1 LSGEGKAVVNNTLDI
16 LDRIR
21 ALMADGDI
29 APSPTNYEF
38 WYRYV
43 TGADPEL
50 VEAIDAVRR
59 SAGKVNHNAMT
70 NIRLELY
77 GGADHGGMGKLLDDT
92 AQQIQ
97 RLTAH
102 VDRSGKDARDYRGRL
117 DNGTRALSE
126 PVNQDRQRSLL
137 TEMIRATNAMIEKTS
152 TLEKDLAQSG
162 QKIVALKADLEIARA
177 ESRTDPLTGLANRK
191 AGSDYLAANVTRV
204 RSENRPLSLI
214 FIDIDH
220 FKQFNDRFGHRLG
233 DEVLRLVSANLEKF
247 FHGVGFVARW
257 GGEEFV
263 VVMPGRGLAEA
274 AAIAER
280 FRAFVGARNVRS
292 RDQQRDVGRITLSIG
307 VAELGPD
314 EGTLRL
320 IDRADRALYRAKS
333 EGRNRVVTDLMETRS
348 DVA

>member
-1 LSGEGKAVVNNTLDI
+1 MNHSLDI
-16 LDRIR
+16 LDRVR

-59 SAGKVNHNAMT
+59 SAGKVSHQAMT

-92 AQQIQ
+92 QQQIA

-102 VDRSGKDARDYRGRL
+102 VDQSGQDARDYRGRL
-117 DNGTRALSE
+117 DTGNKALAE
-126 PVNQDRQRSLL
+126 PNTAERQRAMLS
-137 TEMIRATNAMIEKTS
+137 EMIRATNAMIEKTS
-152 TLEKDLAQSG
+152 LLEKDLEQSG
-162 QKIVALKADLEIARA
+162 EKIQSLKADLEVART

-204 RSENRPLSLI
+204 RSEDRALSLV
-214 FIDIDH
+214 FMDIDY
-220 FKQFNDRFGHRLG
+220 FKQFNDRYGHRLG
-233 DEVLRLVSANLEKF
+233 DEVLRLVGSALEKF
-247 FHGVGFVARW
+247 FHGIGFVARW

-263 VVMPGRGLAEA
+263 VVMPGRSLAEA
-274 AAIAER
+274 AAIADR
-280 FRAFVGARNVRS
+280 FRAFVSARNVRS
-292 RDQQRDVGRITLSIG
+292 RDQQRDVGKITLSIG
-307 VAELGPD
+307 VAELGAE

-333 EGRNRVVTDLMETRS
+333 EGRNRVVIDELEVKS
-348 DVA
+348 DAA